1 LVNFTCFIL
10 VDSPF
15 QVFIINRQLKFSSCW
30 WRIERNVSM
39 AEVPLAQVRMLVLA
53 SLLASLTAVGAQI
66 QIPIGPVPIVLQ
78 NLFVLLAGLLLG
90 PRWGLTSIAVYV
102 LVGACGAPVFAGGK
116 GGLAAFAGPTGGYLL
131 GYILAAL
138 VVGWIAC
145 RRQQR
150 MSLDI
155 LAVISGSLLIY
166 ALGVPWLK
174 WVTAWPWEKALML
187 GMLPFIPG
195 DAVKA
200 AAAVM
205 LARTLRP
212 MMDQSQSQRAIA

>member
-1 LVNFTCFIL
+1 
-10 VDSPF
+10 
-15 QVFIINRQLKFSSCW
+15 
-30 WRIERNVSM
+30 M
-39 AEVPLAQVRMLVLA
+39 AEVPLVQLRKLVMA
-53 SLLASLTAVGAQI
+53 SLLASLTAVGAYI
-66 QIPIGPVPIVLQ
+66 HIPIGPVPIVLQ

-90 PRWGLTSIAVYV
+90 ARWGLTSIAVYV

-116 GGLAAFAGPTGGYLL
+116 GGLATLAGPTGGYLM

-145 RRQQR
+145 GRQKG
-150 MSLDI
+150 MILDI
-155 LAVISGSLLIY
+155 LAVVSGSLLVY

-187 GMLPFIPG
+187 GMLPFVPG

-212 MMDQSQSQRAIA
+212 MMDRSQSQQAIP

>member
-1 LVNFTCFIL
+1 
-10 VDSPF
+10 
-15 QVFIINRQLKFSSCW
+15 
-30 WRIERNVSM
+30 M
-39 AEVPLAQVRMLVLA
+39 AETPLAQLAQVRMLVLA

-90 PRWGLTSIAVYV
+90 ARWGLTSIAVYV
-102 LVGACGAPVFAGGK
+102 FVGACGAPVFAGGK
-116 GGLAAFAGPTGGYLL
+116 GGLAALAGPTGGYLL

-150 MSLDI
+150 MGLDI
-155 LAVISGSLLIY
+155 LAVILGSLLIY

-174 WVTAWPWEKALML
+174 WVTALSWEKALML
-187 GMLPFIPG
+187 GMLPFVPG

-200 AAAVM
+200 AAAVI

-212 MMDQSQSQRAIA
+212 MMDRSQSQRAIA

>member
-1 LVNFTCFIL
+1 
-10 VDSPF
+10 
-15 QVFIINRQLKFSSCW
+15 
-30 WRIERNVSM
+30 M

-90 PRWGLTSIAVYV
+90 ARWGVTSIAVYV

-174 WVTAWPWEKALML
+174 WVLALPWETALMA

-195 DAVKA
+195 DVVKA
-200 AAAVM
+200 VAAVM

-212 MMDQSQSQRAIA
+212 MMDRCPSQRAIA